1 MALALYV
8 MVIGISGGEARTQ
21 GEVTS
26 SPDALYARRE
36 EPGQAGHAAALWIK
50 RLAATPS
57 DFEAA
62 WKLSRAR
69 YWIGT
74 NGAAAGRREA
84 LDAGMAAARQAI
96 ALQPSRPEGHFW
108 LAANMGALAESF
120 GLSQGLKYRKPI
132 KAALEEV
139 LRLDAGYEAGSADR
153 ALGRWYYK
161 VPGLFGGSND
171 KSEQHLRKSLAYDA
185 HSTASW
191 FFLAETLADMGR
203 KAEAKAALQKVLD
216 APLNPHWA
224 PEDRQWKALAKAK
237 LAKMGGR

>member
-1 MALALYV
+1 
-8 MVIGISGGEARTQ
+8 
-21 GEVTS
+21 
-26 SPDALYARRE
+26 
-36 EPGQAGHAAALWIK
+36 
-50 RLAATPS
+50 
-57 DFEAA
+57 
-62 WKLSRAR
+62 
-69 YWIGT
+69 
-74 NGAAAGRREA
+74 
-84 LDAGMAAARQAI
+84 
-96 ALQPSRPEGHFW
+96 
-108 LAANMGALAESF
+108 MGALAESF

-171 KSEQHLRKSLAYDA
+171 KSEQHLRKSLTYDA

-191 FFLAETLADMGR
+191 FFLAETLEEMGR

-224 PEDRQWKALAKAK
+224 PEDRQWKARAKARLDA
-237 LAKMGGR
+237 LAR